1 MPLIVGVAGGSGSG
15 KTTVARNLIAA
26 LDPLRVALIEQD
38 AYYRDRR
45 DLTPDQRAGLNYD
58 HPNSIDEELLL
69 EHLRELR
76 AGRGIEKPVYDFV
89 QHLRRADTRLV
100 QPQPCIV
107 VEGILILTNPTIRE
121 LFDLRLFV
129 DTDADLRFIRRLRR
143 DTVERGRTVESVIA
157 QWEATVRPMHLQFVE
172 PSRRYADLII
182 PEGGENAAA
191 LDVILA
197 RLQSHL
203 DTSQEPV

>member
-26 LDPLRVALIEQD
+26 LDPHRVTLLEQD

-45 DLTPDQRAGLNYD
+45 DLSPEERAGQNFD
-58 HPNSIDEELLL
+58 HPSSIDEELLL
-69 EHLRELR
+69 KHLRELK
-76 AGRGIEKPVYDFV
+76 AGRAIEKPVYDFV
-89 QHLRRADTRLV
+89 HHLRRPETQTV
-100 QPQPCIV
+100 PPQPCVV
-107 VEGILILTNPTIRE
+107 VEGILILTNPEIRA

-129 DTDADLRFIRRLRR
+129 DTDADLRLIRRLRR

-172 PSRRYADLII
+172 PSRRYADLIL

-197 RLQSHL
+197 RLRSHL
-203 DTSQEPV
+203 ERS